1 MIKYIPV
8 ILMGILLVSCGKKT
22 VPAKTEEPAKPAV
35 VKPIKTPVPKV
46 ITVNDNAA
54 RKSAEGRLYYDLEGK
69 RYWKN
74 KKDGKYYLYHKG
86 MFENKDFQKR

>member
-35 VKPIKTPVPKV
+35 VKPITTPVPKV
-46 ITVNDNAA
+46 ITVPENQQKAGYTTTWKASGIGKTKKTENTICTIKAFLKIKIFKNDN
-54 RKSAEGRLYYDLEGK
+54 LY
-69 RYWKN
+69 
-74 KKDGKYYLYHKG
+74 
-86 MFENKDFQKR
+86 